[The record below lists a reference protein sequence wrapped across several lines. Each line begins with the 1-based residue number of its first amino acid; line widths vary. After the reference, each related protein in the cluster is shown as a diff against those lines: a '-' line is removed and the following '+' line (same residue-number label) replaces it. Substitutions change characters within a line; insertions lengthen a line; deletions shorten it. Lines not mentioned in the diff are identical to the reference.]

1 MRIPNGE
8 VPQVDWPVAT
18 VGDQTLVVRWTFYAQ
33 WLLSKRKVDVRQ
45 LGTLMQAKDPSLVDV
60 MVECF
65 AAAVAE
71 NFTVRGLEA
80 PTAERWAL
88 MISQASAAN
97 PAIWNEV
104 NQAIWQAVGKALPA
118 ASPAP
123 SETAI
128 QPGQAPN

>member
-1 MRIPNGE
+1 MRPINGE
-8 VPQVDWPVAT
+8 VPQVDWPVVA
-18 VGDQTLVVRWTFYAQ
+18 VGDQRLVVRWTFYAQ

-45 LGTLMQAKDPSLVDV
+45 LGTLMQAKDPGLVDV

-71 NFTVRGLEA
+71 NFTARGLEA

-88 MISQASAAN
+88 MISQAAAAN
-97 PAIWNEV
+97 PGLWQEV
-104 NQAIWQAVGKALPA
+104 NQVIWQAVGKTQPA

-123 SETAI
+123 SETAD

>member
-1 MRIPNGE
+1 MRPINGE
-8 VPQVDWPVAT
+8 VPQVDWPVASI
-18 VGDQTLVVRWTFYAQ
+18 GDQQLVVRWTFYAQ

-45 LGTLMQAKDPSLVDV
+45 LGVLMQAKDPGLVDV
-60 MVECF
+60 IVECF

-71 NFTVRGLEA
+71 NFTGRGLEA

-88 MISQASAAN
+88 MISQASQAN
-97 PAIWNEV
+97 PSVWQEV
-104 NQAIWQAVGKALPA
+104 NQAIWEAVGKAQPA

-123 SETAI
+123 NKTAD